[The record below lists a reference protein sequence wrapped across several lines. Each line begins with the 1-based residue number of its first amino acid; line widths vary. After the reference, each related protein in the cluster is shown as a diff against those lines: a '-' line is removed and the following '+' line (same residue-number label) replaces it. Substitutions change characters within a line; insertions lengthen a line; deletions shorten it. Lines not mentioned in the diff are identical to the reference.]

1 VPVRSRYK
9 LPKSVY
15 LRTISELALVKT
27 AWYSVRFRGLVL
39 VGRRS
44 RIHVARGARLKL
56 SKRALLTVG
65 LAPLGS
71 SGANI
76 ELQPHSTL
84 QVNGFVQ
91 LLRGSRIAVNWRG
104 KLIVNDGTYLNE
116 RALIDCDERISIG
129 ANCALSRD
137 TTVMDTDSHRIIRP
151 GAAGRSSP
159 VVIGDRCWIGHGA
172 IVLKGVNLGEGCVV
186 AAGAIVA
193 SSHEPAQLLIGIPA
207 RSAGSVEWSVT

>member
-1 VPVRSRYK
+1 VSARSRYK

-15 LRTISELALVKT
+15 LRTAGELALVKT

-44 RIHVARGARLKL
+44 RIHVAHGARLKL
-56 SKRALLTVG
+56 DKRSLLTVG

-91 LLRGSRIAVNWRG
+91 LLRGSRIAVNWRAE
-104 KLIVNDGTYLNE
+104 LTVHDGTYLNE
-116 RALIDCDERISIG
+116 RSLIDCDERISIG
-129 ANCALSRD
+129 ADCAFSRD
-137 TTVMDTDSHRIIRP
+137 TVVMDTDSHRIIRP
-151 GAAGRSSP
+151 GGKRSSP
-159 VVIGDRCWIGHGA
+159 VVIGDRCWLGHGA
-172 IVLKGVNLGEGCVV
+172 IVLKGVTLGEGCVV

-193 SSHEPAQLLIGIPA
+193 GSHEPGQLLIGIPA